1 MLKFLN
7 TKKGFTLVELIIVM
21 LVIGILTAIAIPSYN
36 AIQKSAN
43 IKVCR
48 LQRKDLALQAQN
60 WCVKNNFNDN
70 FNYCIVTSDGK
81 TPKVVAH
88 EMALSEDQIYLL
100 ETDIHPHLC
109 CCPSLGVY
117 TVVVVPQISGIPQV
131 VVTCSG
137 GDDSGLHKD
146 PE

>member
-1 MLKFLN
+1 MLKFFN
-7 TKKGFTLVELIIVM
+7 TKKGFTLVELMIVV
-21 LVIGILTAIAIPSYN
+21 LVIGILTAIAIPSYT
-36 AIQKSAN
+36 AIQKSTN

-60 WCVKNNFNDN
+60 WCVRNNFNDN
-70 FNYCIVTSDGK
+70 FDYCIVTSDGK
-81 TPKVVAH
+81 TPEVVAY
-88 EMALSEDQIYLL
+88 ETPLSADQIYLL

-109 CCPSLGVY
+109 CCPSCGVY
-117 TVVVVPQISGIPQV
+117 TIVVVPQPSGIPEI

-137 GDDSGLHKD
+137 GDDTGLHKD